1 MKPKSPREENK
12 PTFAWPSLYFPLT
25 LQDETRARV
34 AAQGKQPIKKK
45 DDMMKTAA
53 KHPHNPIADTPARNT
68 RDTHTLWQRSLVAI
82 ALLVTCVLGVKAEQY
97 VLYYDDGTTKYY
109 MANVNNTLTVL
120 TDENYDANTCVW
132 EGTNGGKFSNN
143 GKEIYVT
150 YSSPYLKDAGTGS
163 DLIIEDGTNNIYRNI
178 GGTKAYII
186 YHATS
191 ANKLNYSISN
201 KSTNI
206 KAATPPATTPEPTSI
221 TITPN
226 NLSLSVG
233 ETAKVTYTI
242 APDGAYDKN
251 VRFSIDDGAIASINT
266 TTGVVTAIAAGNA
279 TLTVTAYDS
288 KGGEACSA
296 TCAITVQDNGPQI
309 VDEAGVAAAKANIVV
324 GVGYPKT
331 TSEAYINLNN
341 LTANTKTQAEVNAL
355 ITAYKTCADI
365 MLPED
370 GKAYTFTALFQ
381 DGKKYNMHYENGVKV
396 KVSDEVTA
404 STFVC
409 VELRTINDNEKV
421 YAFVTEDGHIL
432 TWIGNDEGGA
442 YKENGNI
449 YGYSSEYATEYN
461 GQSDWNEITVRKNDT
476 NVEQFGLLRLVGRRH
491 STATSAI
498 IANTNKRFDQ
508 AADGNWFNSDNTSG
522 WIVTEAPYPTGNT
535 DVEYAIAQIRT
546 KEAEKYKTPA
556 PKFVVDVK
564 NKCFYLN
571 CTEQEGTIYYTT
583 DGSDPTDP
591 ANNPT
596 VLTAGQSMAFTSG
609 TIKAYAHKDG
619 YTPSDVVEQ
628 LAEIVEIDTAEEL
641 AAITGNGYYIVTA
654 DITVTSHTSI
664 TNFTGVL
671 DGGFHTISGLNAPL
685 FASTDGAVIK
695 NVTLKDVNISGTGS
709 AGAIATTAT
718 GATRIYNCG
727 VLSGTISGTSNVGS
741 IAGELRGTAR
751 VINCYSFADI
761 TGETGAKVGGI
772 VGNNRVAYTTGS
784 PKTLVMNCIFYG
796 SLSGAADKYPI
807 FGGYNITNNQGEN
820 TYNFFRYDENTTY
833 AGYNAAQAVF
843 KDEYLDRFG
852 FYQRILDSHRELA
865 AYYAFNDV
873 EEADE
878 IGKWTLDKSR
888 APYPIVTKHLSNTR
902 KTLGRIIPH
911 TEEAYAGKKVKD
923 IKVTININ
931 GTQVYN
937 GTLPVTDM
945 DTVRW
950 DYTYGKVV
958 LPFANEF
965 TGWSIG
971 DAQAIT
977 GWKISTNDYYYNQNN
992 VFDNKNY
999 VYAQGGNYIVPE
1011 GVTALTLT
1019 AYVAPAVYLSDAS
1032 YDIVYNSSY
1041 GSPQGR
1047 GGATPTT
1054 YKGQTVY
1061 NTLANAIDALTLTSN
1076 TTRPYEQAIVLV
1088 GNYHYNQSLEPDVLP
1103 ASWQHKQFNTNHPF
1117 TLMSADKDNDQEP
1130 DYCFYQYHK
1139 HGSGRTLVH
1148 PVRFDFLAAPG
1159 IGMAAHVEG
1168 GGGVPS
1174 IGIWHCKGWFELTE
1188 TYLGIMQECEI
1199 RPANFITESP
1209 WILNGGIFEEINMS
1223 STHESYYEN
1232 TKNSKLTYMRI
1243 GGNAYINNFYPGTQ
1257 SKYASFTTP
1266 MKPINMSGGE
1276 VVSCYMTGKQPES
1289 SNTSGNVNFYC
1300 NGGYIH
1306 EFLGAYQEPLATN
1319 CDINIFADHALIDNF
1334 FGGGANENGTTP
1346 GNININ
1352 INNSH
1357 IDFFCGGPKFGNMA
1371 QGKKVTINAAG
1382 TTFGEFYGGGYGGT
1396 ALTRDELV
1404 GESPSISGNREY
1416 NISFD
1421 TYKRLEYSTLGIA
1434 VNYYLQYFLYAGGG
1448 NGGVQKF
1455 SVDYARLSLATV
1467 QGDIETNLTDCIIL
1481 SNFYGGG
1488 SQGRVVGNITSTLNN
1503 CEVRGSAFAAGY
1515 TAKATPCIVATN
1527 KKPDYSS
1534 FIYNLGFF
1542 TSFGEAE
1549 TEEFYWKAADDSHQV
1564 GSHDDTNKYLYTT
1577 AEKITQMGEV
1587 NGDATIKI
1595 KGASVINGSVFG
1607 GGNESKVIG
1616 NTYVHIQGGTIDG
1629 NVFGAGNEA
1638 EVDGKTEVIIGEQQ
1652 ANP

>member
-1 MKPKSPREENK
+1 
-12 PTFAWPSLYFPLT
+12 
-25 LQDETRARV
+25 
-34 AAQGKQPIKKK
+34 
-45 DDMMKTAA
+45 MMKTAA
-53 KHPHNPIADTPARNT
+53 KHPHNPIADTSARNT
-68 RDTHTLWQRSLVAI
+68 HTRSLWQRCLVAI

-97 VLYYDDGTTKYY
+97 VIYYQGGDGTKYY

-120 TDENYDANTCVW
+120 TVLPDENYDAKTCVW
-132 EGTNGGKFSNN
+132 EGTSGGTFSNN
-143 GKEIYVT
+143 GKNICFAASTGNEAIVSLDGTSRNLTIDNDGICYINPWYSFYLYYKNNSFYATNSAQLYGNTRVKAEVAEAPPPTEPDDNLLVEAKNNAKNTLTSKTPGAAVCQYTYTINGQPVTEASLIETAIDNATTIEEVNTITASASINLPVVGKYYRIKGYVSGNYIDAVNRYNNSIQMGMKPSGE
-150 YSSPYLKDAGTGS
+150 YSELGTVFYLDEGNRLLNLGTGTYVYETRAIGASKENANIWTFAESTRTPGCITLQSNATGGAGQHLHDNEGNRADRCSS
-163 DLIIEDGTNNIYRNI
+163 DCGIRHDFVLEEVILD
-178 GGTKAYII
+178 
-186 YHATS
+186 
-191 ANKLNYSISN
+191 
-201 KSTNI
+201 
-206 KAATPPATTPEPTSI
+206 TPEPRFIISKDFRSVT
-221 TITPN
+221 
-226 NLSLSVG
+226 LS
-233 ETAKVTYTI
+233 
-242 APDGAYDKN
+242 
-251 VRFSIDDGAIASINT
+251 
-266 TTGVVTAIAAGNA
+266 
-279 TLTVTAYDS
+279 
-288 KGGEACSA
+288 
-296 TCAITVQDNGPQI
+296 
-309 VDEAGVAAAKANIVV
+309 
-324 GVGYPKT
+324 
-331 TSEAYINLNN
+331 
-341 LTANTKTQAEVNAL
+341 
-355 ITAYKTCADI
+355 
-365 MLPED
+365 
-370 GKAYTFTALFQ
+370 
-381 DGKKYNMHYENGVKV
+381 
-396 KVSDEVTA
+396 
-404 STFVC
+404 
-409 VELRTINDNEKV
+409 
-421 YAFVTEDGHIL
+421 
-432 TWIGNDEGGA
+432 
-442 YKENGNI
+442 
-449 YGYSSEYATEYN
+449 
-461 GQSDWNEITVRKNDT
+461 
-476 NVEQFGLLRLVGRRH
+476 
-491 STATSAI
+491 
-498 IANTNKRFDQ
+498 
-508 AADGNWFNSDNTSG
+508 
-522 WIVTEAPYPTGNT
+522 
-535 DVEYAIAQIRT
+535 
-546 KEAEKYKTPA
+546 
-556 PKFVVDVK
+556 
-564 NKCFYLN
+564 
-571 CTEQEGTIYYTT
+571 CTENEGTIYYTE
-583 DGSDPTDP
+583 DGSDPTI
-591 ANNPT
+591 AISNRKKLT
-596 VLTAGQSMAFTSG
+596 VGQGITFSATSG
-609 TIKAYAHKDG
+609 LTVKAYAHKEG
-619 YTPSDVVEQ
+619 YGPSAVVTQ
-628 LAEIVEIDTAEEL
+628 VMNISTIGTAEEF
-641 AAITGNGYYIVTA
+641 AAITGSGIYIITA

-671 DGGFHTISGLNAPL
+671 DGGYHTISGLNAPL
-685 FASTDGAVIK
+685 FASTNGAIIK

-709 AGAIATTAT
+709 AGAIVGTAS

-727 VLSGTISGTSNVGS
+727 VLSGTISGSANVGS
-741 IAGELRGTAR
+741 IAGNLDGEAR

-807 FGGYNITNNQGEN
+807 FGGNNITNNQGEN

-865 AYYAFNDV
+865 AYYTFNDV
-873 EEADE
+873 SNVDE

-911 TEEAYAGKKVKD
+911 TEEAYAGKKVKED
-923 IKVTININ
+923 INVTININ
-931 GTQVYN
+931 GTVYN
-937 GTLPVTDM
+937 EKLPVTDM
-945 DTVRW
+945 DTARW

-1103 ASWQHKQFNTNHPF
+1103 ASWQHKQFNTNRPF

-1130 DYCFYQYHK
+1130 DYCFYQFHK
-1139 HGSGRTLVH
+1139 HGSGRTLMH

-1257 SKYASFTTP
+1257 SKDASFTTP

-1276 VVSCYMTGKQPES
+1276 VVSCYMTGKQPEK

-1371 QGKKVTINAAG
+1371 QGKKVTINATG

-1396 ALTRDELV
+1396 ALTRKELV

-1416 NISFD
+1416 NISFG

-1515 TAKATPCIVATN
+1515 TAKATPCIVATK

-1549 TEEFYWKAADDSHQV
+1549 TEEFYWKAADDNHQV

>member
-1 MKPKSPREENK
+1 
-12 PTFAWPSLYFPLT
+12 
-25 LQDETRARV
+25 
-34 AAQGKQPIKKK
+34 
-45 DDMMKTAA
+45 MMKTAA
-53 KHPHNPIADTPARNT
+53 RHPHNPIADTPARNT
-68 RDTHTLWQRSLVAI
+68 RDTHTLWQRCLVAI
-82 ALLVTCVLGVKAEQY
+82 ALLVTCVLGVKAETQY
-97 VLYYDDGTTKYY
+97 TICHNGQFYAAFNPNGRKVLATETFDEATCVWTLNDAGEIYIIHDGTTYY
-109 MANVNNTLTVL
+109 LNRFDGTIDGIYTAHLTADV
-120 TDENYDANTCVW
+120 TRTSTWIIDEGKLYTPVTILIWTYNYYLQYDGSWKFTSQQ
-132 EGTNGGKFSNN
+132 TNGGKLLT
-143 GKEIYVT
+143 EYVT
-150 YSSPYLKDAGTGS
+150 GP
-163 DLIIEDGTNNIYRNI
+163 
-178 GGTKAYII
+178 
-186 YHATS
+186 
-191 ANKLNYSISN
+191 
-201 KSTNI
+201 
-206 KAATPPATTPEPTSI
+206 TTPEPERI
-221 TITPN
+221 TINPKSI
-226 NLSLSVG
+226 SLLVG
-233 ETAKVTYTI
+233 EKATVTYTI
-242 APDGAYDKN
+242 SPEGAHEDIRYTINDDNVASVDENGVITAKSVGNAILRVTAYKSDGTEARYDECEITVTILDPEEISVGDLNLIVGETETISYTLKPAGAYDR
-251 VRFSIDDGAIASINT
+251 VEFYIADESIATIGIND
-266 TTGVVTAIAAGNA
+266 VVTGKKAGS
-279 TLTVTAYDS
+279 TSLITTARNYDGS
-288 KGGEACSA
+288 VACS
-296 TCAITVQDNGPQI
+296 V
-309 VDEAGVAAAKANIVV
+309 
-324 GVGYPKT
+324 
-331 TSEAYINLNN
+331 TS
-341 LTANTKTQAEVNAL
+341 
-355 ITAYKTCADI
+355 
-365 MLPED
+365 
-370 GKAYTFTALFQ
+370 
-381 DGKKYNMHYENGVKV
+381 
-396 KVSDEVTA
+396 
-404 STFVC
+404 
-409 VELRTINDNEKV
+409 TI
-421 YAFVTEDGHIL
+421 
-432 TWIGNDEGGA
+432 
-442 YKENGNI
+442 
-449 YGYSSEYATEYN
+449 
-461 GQSDWNEITVRKNDT
+461 
-476 NVEQFGLLRLVGRRH
+476 NVEQRC
-491 STATSAI
+491 AT
-498 IANTNKRFDQ
+498 
-508 AADGNWFNSDNTSG
+508 
-522 WIVTEAPYPTGNT
+522 PTIHIERT
-535 DVEYAIAQIRT
+535 T
-546 KEAEKYKTPA
+546 KEVTITCSEPA
-556 PKFVVDVK
+556 DA
-564 NKCFYLN
+564 
-571 CTEQEGTIYYTT
+571 TIYYTT
-583 DGSDPTDP
+583 DGTDPTIARASQVYTGPFTITGGMVKAIAVRDGWADSHVGIATLGGNGENAGDP
-591 ANNPT
+591 YQ
-596 VLTAGQSMAFTSG
+596 VSSTADLNYVSQHPMYHYKVVADFDASGFSGAIDDFSG
-609 TIKAYAHKDG
+609 T
-619 YTPSDVVEQ
+619 
-628 LAEIVEIDTAEEL
+628 
-641 AAITGNGYYIVTA
+641 
-654 DITVTSHTSI
+654 
-664 TNFTGVL
+664 F
-671 DGGFHTISGLNAPL
+671 DGGFYTISGLTSPL
-685 FASTDGAVIK
+685 FATTNGATIK
-695 NVTLKDVNISGTGS
+695 NVVLDSLNITGGTGNNV
-709 AGAIATTAT
+709 GAIAGTAS

-727 VLSGTISGTSNVGS
+727 VLSGTIGGSANVGS
-741 IAGELRGTAR
+741 IAGNLDGEAR

-865 AYYAFNDV
+865 AYYTFNDV
-873 EEADE
+873 SNVDE
-878 IGKWTLDKSR
+878 IGKWTLDRTR

-902 KTLGRIIPH
+902 KTLDRTIPH

-923 IKVTININ
+923 INVTININ
-931 GTQVYN
+931 GTTVYN
-937 GTLPVTDM
+937 GNLPVTDM
-945 DTVRW
+945 DTARW

-977 GWKISTNDYYYNQNN
+977 GWKISTNDYYYNKNN

-1103 ASWQHKQFNTNHPF
+1103 ASWQHKQFNTNRPF

-1139 HGSGRTLVH
+1139 HGSGRTLMH

-1257 SKYASFTTP
+1257 SKDASFTTP

-1276 VVSCYMTGKQPES
+1276 VVSCYMTGKQPEK

-1371 QGKKVTINAAG
+1371 QGKKVTINATG

-1396 ALTRDELV
+1396 ALTRKELV

-1421 TYKRLEYSTLGIA
+1421 TYNRLEYSTLGIA

-1515 TAKATPCIVATN
+1515 TAKATPCIVATK
-1527 KKPDYSS
+1527 KKPVYSS

-1629 NVFGAGNEA
+1629 NVFGAGNQA
-1638 EVDGKTEVIIGEQQ
+1638 EVTGKTEVIIGEQQ
-1652 ANP
+1652 VTP